1 MFTLP
6 RWGLSNKQGGSRKKK
21 ACDDD
26 AAAPA
31 SLTRHLTATHDEW
44 QRLRIGAH
52 HWSSVWH
59 KSRFANH
66 PYPRDAVLED
76 EGLMDWLGVNRSANC
91 AEASLDGAAAAL
103 GARLTRRR
111 HSGYACRPKGARCAK
126 TRAVYVIGVAQGE
139 RAAERGTE
147 ESRSVKS

>member
-1 MFTLP
+1 M
-6 RWGLSNKQGGSRKKK
+6 
-21 ACDDD
+21 
-26 AAAPA
+26 
-31 SLTRHLTATHDEW
+31 
-44 QRLRIGAH
+44 
-52 HWSSVWH
+52 WH

-76 EGLMDWLGVNRSANC
+76 EGLMDVNRSANC

>member
-1 MFTLP
+1 MHTT
-6 RWGLSNKQGGSRKKK
+6 GLYFVDHAWRAWKRLNRGCPAALLRP
-21 ACDDD
+21 AAAARDDD

-76 EGLMDWLGVNRSANC
+76 EGLMD
-91 AEASLDGAAAAL
+91 
-103 GARLTRRR
+103 
-111 HSGYACRPKGARCAK
+111 
-126 TRAVYVIGVAQGE
+126 
-139 RAAERGTE
+139 
-147 ESRSVKS
+147 